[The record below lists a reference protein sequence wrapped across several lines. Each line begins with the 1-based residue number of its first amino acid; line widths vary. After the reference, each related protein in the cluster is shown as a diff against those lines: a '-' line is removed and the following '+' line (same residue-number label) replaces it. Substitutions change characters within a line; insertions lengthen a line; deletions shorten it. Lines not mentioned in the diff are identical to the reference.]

1 MQATPA
7 ASVPPHV
14 VLEPKSPAL
23 VPVIVVPEI
32 VRVLVP
38 VLVRITTIGLEDV
51 PTVWF
56 PKVRLA
62 MLSETVGDGV
72 KPVP

>member
-1 MQATPA
+1 M
-7 ASVPPHV
+7 
-14 VLEPKSPAL
+14 
-23 VPVIVVPEI
+23 VVPEM

-51 PTVWF
+51 PTVWL

-62 MLSETVGDGV
+62 ILSDTNGAGV
-72 KPVP
+72 NPVP

>member
-14 VLEPKSPAL
+14 VLEPKSPAF
-23 VPVIVVPEI
+23 VPVMVVPEM

-51 PTVWF
+51 PTVWL

-62 MLSETVGDGV
+62 ILSDTNGAGV
-72 KPVP
+72 NPVP

>member
-1 MQATPA
+1 M
-7 ASVPPHV
+7 
-14 VLEPKSPAL
+14 
-23 VPVIVVPEI
+23 PVIVVPEI

>member
-1 MQATPA
+1 MQAAPA
-7 ASVPPHV
+7 ARLPPHV

-23 VPVIVVPEI
+23 VPVIEVEEMVSEA
-32 VRVLVP
+32 VP